1 MPAFPVFDWVDLVEG
16 AAIEGFVLLF
26 AFPGTFP
33 LGRLAV
39 IVIVVPI
46 VAVVVWV
53 IGVIVVFVIILTRF
67 FVATLVVAERESMLR
82 IKGG

>member
-1 MPAFPVFDWVDLVEG
+1 MPAFPVFDWVNLVEG

-39 IVIVVPI
+39 IVIVVPT
-46 VAVVVWV
+46 VAGVVW
-53 IGVIVVFVIILTRF
+53 IMGIIVVAVIILTWL
-67 FVATLVVAERESMLR
+67 FVAAALVVAE
-82 IKGG
+82 